1 MGLKILIG
9 IGVFLAVAIA
19 IAILIGRF
27 LKKVEEDV
35 EQWEEP
41 LHREFK
47 IKEQFRKLAR
57 GQCKGDADAMADPE
71 QYTTPS
77 KVQIN
82 LDIDDVDID

>member
-19 IAILIGRF
+19 IAILI
-27 LKKVEEDV
+27 

-47 IKEQFRKLAR
+47 IKEWEGRN
-57 GQCKGDADAMADPE
+57 
-71 QYTTPS
+71 S
-77 KVQIN
+77 KE
-82 LDIDDVDID
+82 DI

>member
-47 IKEQFRKLAR
+47 IKEWEGRN
-57 GQCKGDADAMADPE
+57 
-71 QYTTPS
+71 S
-77 KVQIN
+77 KE
-82 LDIDDVDID
+82 DI